1 MSSQPPYQ
9 QPNLSPSLP
18 SQTPAS
24 SMKKKLVLF
33 GCLGLLVL
41 FLGCAIIGAILN
53 RFGGNLNTNQS
64 MPSVAAQPSPKSS
77 PASAAAAPAY
87 SSGGLGL
94 DMADWERS
102 HGAGLPD
109 DPNSTMFF
117 KYEGGKFVVQF
128 SKLKSGNVS
137 YIEHVWGDRDAVSIE
152 NARAESKQLIPA
164 DSKFVKTYTSR
175 SGSTVDLYTS
185 VSLKDRFSTSE
196 FIGGKPGDFI
206 ILYRNQTGRTT
217 TFIAAIG
224 NNP

>member
-1 MSSQPPYQ
+1 MSSVPPYGQ
-9 QPNLSPSLP
+9 QNFSPPLLP
-18 SQTPAS
+18 QKPAS
-24 SMKKKLVLF
+24 DMKKRVMLF

-41 FLGCAIIGAILN
+41 FFGCALLGAIIN
-53 RFGGNLNTNQS
+53 RFGGNLNKNQS
-64 MPSVAAQPSPKSS
+64 KPTVSTQPSPVASPSS
-77 PASAAAAPAY
+77 TPSGPAY

-94 DMADWERS
+94 DRTDWERS
-102 HGAGLPD
+102 HGTGQPD
-109 DPNSTMFF
+109 DPDSTMFF

-137 YIEHVWGDRDAVSIE
+137 YIERVWGDRYAVSIE
-152 NARAESKQLIPA
+152 DARAESKQFIPA
-164 DSKFVKTYTSR
+164 DAKFVKTYTSR

-185 VSLKDRFSTSE
+185 TSLKERFPDSE
-196 FIGGKPGDFI
+196 FIGGKQGDFI